1 MTQMML
7 KVLIL
12 ILKLLLALYS
22 YILIFWHKSCMHI
35 YIKYIL
41 KEDTFTMK
49 FITLFRTI
57 IASSFIL
64 IFTNHIQ
71 SQDGEPVFEEVIV
84 TAEKRDESL
93 QSVSQAVTAITD
105 SEISAKN
112 ITSFVDLS
120 TIVPGVTVA
129 KNEGYKTIISI
140 RGVGNETNQNA
151 IAAPSVA
158 YHMDG
163 IFIASPFSLQTDFID
178 VQRIEVLRGPQG
190 TLFGQNST
198 GGAINVIS
206 NKPTTD
212 ELFTKA
218 DITYGDYGMKQLRSS
233 SNIPISDNVSTKLS
247 LSAMTREGFTENLAT
262 GQDLDDAHNLSFRTD
277 WMVDINDTTSL
288 RIFGQYS
295 SVDRNGAAIRGIDDP
310 SPGMRKLSQ
319 NTISKQEL
327 TSSVVAMI
335 FETDLGYA
343 SLKILASSQEDD
355 ISVTRDNDR
364 HNFGDPVLSIPG
376 LGAGATY
383 QQAEFRPETSLV
395 ETTTFEVNLI
405 SNEPAM
411 DGKLDWTVGAFYME
425 HEIEN
430 VIRGY
435 RDDDLDGVF
444 KYVCDASFADPSYCY
459 DHDYGIPGRFDIYG
473 PTADVDFFTDA
484 FPYRESLSVY
494 AQTTYSFSDTFRLVS
509 GLRYSEDT
517 FGTDVTNFLNTETFV
532 AEGTTDEVTTR
543 VTGEYDLSDNTM
555 VYLTL
560 ASGFKPGGSNLTFGF
575 DNDNAPPMVF
585 PTFEAETVDSTEM
598 GIKTDLF
605 NGKARANIAA
615 FSYDYE
621 NLQFQATDP
630 DPYRGGVAN
639 IPDSE
644 MSGVEIEF
652 TALASDSFTFDMNL
666 AFLNSEVSSDYFV
679 LDNVDAYQYFFG
691 EEDLRYGLREN
702 VKGNQLAKTP
712 EFTADVSLMYETD
725 LPSGNY
731 LTAMLQYVKR
741 GKFMQRV
748 SNNPVVDSI
757 PAYDIVNLNI
767 GIDFN
772 NNIGLNMML
781 LNVTDEDG
789 INSSMTDVFGVAS
802 TGLELIPP
810 RQFMTRI
817 SYNF

>member
-1 MTQMML
+1 
-7 KVLIL
+7 
-12 ILKLLLALYS
+12 
-22 YILIFWHKSCMHI
+22 
-35 YIKYIL
+35 
-41 KEDTFTMK
+41 MK

-411 DGKLDWTVGAFYME
+411 DGKLDWTVGAFYMD

-748 SNNPVVDSI
+748 SNNPVVDAI

>member
-1 MTQMML
+1 
-7 KVLIL
+7 
-12 ILKLLLALYS
+12 
-22 YILIFWHKSCMHI
+22 
-35 YIKYIL
+35 
-41 KEDTFTMK
+41 MK
-49 FITLFRTI
+49 FTIFFRTLF
-57 IASSFIL
+57 ASSFL
-64 IFTNHIQ
+64 LSYANSMQ
-71 SQDGEPVFEEVIV
+71 SQEGELVFEEVIV

-105 SEISAKN
+105 SEIDAKN

-120 TIVPGVTVA
+120 SIVPGVTVA

-212 ELFTKA
+212 ERFSKA

-233 SNIPISDNVSTKLS
+233 SNFPISDNVSTKLS

-277 WMVDINDTTSL
+277 WMIDVNDTTSL

-295 SVDRNGAAIRGIDDP
+295 SVDRNGAAIRGIDDQ

-327 TSSVVAMI
+327 TSSVFAMI

-376 LGAGATY
+376 LGVGATY

-405 SNEPAM
+405 SNEPAL
-411 DGKLDWTVGAFYME
+411 DGKLDWTVGAFYMD

-459 DHDYGIPGRFDIYG
+459 DHDYGIPGRFDIFG
-473 PTADVDFFTDA
+473 PAADVDFFTDA

-494 AQTTYSFSDTFRLVS
+494 AQTTYSFSETFRLVS

-543 VTGEYDLSDNTM
+543 VTGEYDLAENTM

-585 PTFEAETVDSTEM
+585 PTFEAETVDSTEV

-639 IPDSE
+639 IPESE

-748 SNNPVVDSI
+748 SNNPVVDAI

>member
-1 MTQMML
+1 
-7 KVLIL
+7 
-12 ILKLLLALYS
+12 
-22 YILIFWHKSCMHI
+22 
-35 YIKYIL
+35 
-41 KEDTFTMK
+41 MK
-49 FITLFRTI
+49 FTIFFRTLF
-57 IASSFIL
+57 ASSFL
-64 IFTNHIQ
+64 LSYANSIQ
-71 SQDGEPVFEEVIV
+71 SQEGELVFEEVIV

-105 SEISAKN
+105 SEIDAKN

-120 TIVPGVTVA
+120 SIVPGVTVA

-212 ELFTKA
+212 ERFSKA

-233 SNIPISDNVSTKLS
+233 SNFPISNNVSTKLS

-277 WMVDINDTTSL
+277 WMIDVNDTTSL

-295 SVDRNGAAIRGIDDP
+295 SVDRNGAAIRGIDDQ

-327 TSSVVAMI
+327 TSSVFAMI

-405 SNEPAM
+405 SNEPAL
-411 DGKLDWTVGAFYME
+411 DGKLDWTVGAFYMD

-444 KYVCDASFADPSYCY
+444 KYVCDASFADSSYCY
-459 DHDYGIPGRFDIYG
+459 DHDYGIPGRFDIFG
-473 PTADVDFFTDA
+473 PAADVDFFTDA

-494 AQTTYSFSDTFRLVS
+494 AQTTYSFSETFRLVS

-543 VTGEYDLSDNTM
+543 VTGEYDLAENTM

-585 PTFEAETVDSTEM
+585 PTFEAETVDSTEV

-639 IPDSE
+639 IPESE

-748 SNNPVVDSI
+748 SNNPVVDAI

>member
-1 MTQMML
+1 
-7 KVLIL
+7 
-12 ILKLLLALYS
+12 
-22 YILIFWHKSCMHI
+22 
-35 YIKYIL
+35 
-41 KEDTFTMK
+41 MK

-71 SQDGEPVFEEVIV
+71 SQDGETVFEEVIV

-178 VQRIEVLRGPQG
+178 VERIEVLRGPQG

-411 DGKLDWTVGAFYME
+411 DGKLDWTVGAFYMD

-473 PTADVDFFTDA
+473 PAADVDFFTDA

-543 VTGEYDLSDNTM
+543 VTGEYDLADNTM